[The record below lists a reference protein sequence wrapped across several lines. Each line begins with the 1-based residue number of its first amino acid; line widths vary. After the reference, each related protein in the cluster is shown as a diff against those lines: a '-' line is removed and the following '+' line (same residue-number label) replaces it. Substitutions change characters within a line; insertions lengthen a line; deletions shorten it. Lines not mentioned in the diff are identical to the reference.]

1 MHGDE
6 VRWRPT
12 VLPWQVPF
20 RTRCR
25 PKNRAFLVNEPRYIL
40 SRLTIISGILMASF
54 VPHEFYILERNI
66 YYQICK
72 FSITI
77 FKKLIFSCFS
87 PYMCGILETQE
98 RFPRTYFTH
107 KTPYA
112 YLSLFTDCWNIQENL
127 DSDLFWAGRFFGG
140 FPFSFWRHGTRLAT
154 FLIAPTNC
162 IFWDASFAPPPKDA
176 QIALWSATN
185 GSIPDF
191 LYWLVVNPSLLR
203 LLSTNILA
211 SYWPELNFNIK
222 VTKILHHRSLSLD

>member
-140 FPFSFWRHGTRLAT
+140 FPF
-154 FLIAPTNC
+154 C
-162 IFWDASFAPPPKDA
+162 
-176 QIALWSATN
+176 
-185 GSIPDF
+185 
-191 LYWLVVNPSLLR
+191 
-203 LLSTNILA
+203 ILA
-211 SYWPELNFNIK
+211 PRNQTCHFFDCTYELHFLRRIFCAPAQGCTNLTLISHERVDSRFFVLAGSESIFTEITEYK
-222 VTKILHHRSLSLD
+222 YFSLILTRVEFQYKSD